1 MSLPT
6 RDSRTE
12 GPPGWARWQA
22 GALLLQVHA
31 QPGARRTQLAG
42 IHGERLKIALHAPP
56 VDGKANEELLRFLAD
71 ALGVRRGAVRLAS
84 GAASREKSVAIE
96 CAQDG
101 AAVLVAQLLAL
112 IAR

>member
-6 RDSRTE
+6 RDSRTAD
-12 GPPGWARWQA
+12 PPAWVRWQS
-22 GALLLQVHA
+22 GELLLQVHA

-42 IHGERLKIALHAPP
+42 THGERLKIALHAPP

-71 ALGVRRGAVRLAS
+71 TLALRRSALRLAG

-96 CAQDG
+96 CARDDAG
-101 AAVLVAQLLAL
+101 PLVARLLAAL
-112 IAR
+112 AR